1 MLFRSAASAAEPG
14 AADKKQRRLSNKERA
29 ELAALPARIEKLEAE
44 QAALNARLADPA
56 FFRTG
61 GADVARSTAR
71 LDELERELASAYA
84 RWTDLEG

>member
-1 MLFRSAASAAEPG
+1 MDAG
-14 AADKKQRRLSNKERA
+14 A
-29 ELAALPARIEKLEAE
+29 LAAQDWCFVKPGEDAAAKLAPV
-44 QAALNARLADPA
+44 AALNARLADPA

-61 GADVARSTAR
+61 GAEVARATAR